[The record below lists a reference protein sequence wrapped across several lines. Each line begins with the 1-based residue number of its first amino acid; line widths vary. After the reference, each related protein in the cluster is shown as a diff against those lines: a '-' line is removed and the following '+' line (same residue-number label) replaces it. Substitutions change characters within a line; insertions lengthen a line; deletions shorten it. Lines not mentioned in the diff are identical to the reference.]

1 MDNALIAGG
10 TDEEVASQV
19 GCHRTTVSRW
29 KLHHPRFRAVLNE
42 RRQEAWGASLDRLRA
57 LLPSALD
64 RLEEEIT
71 KDGGAWQAAVKL
83 LEIAGAGGM
92 APVSPDVPTTAKGV
106 IDADIGHRWGSI
118 LRGVVA
124 SGGLATAAGR
134 TWTSG
139 AIG

>member
-1 MDNALIAGG
+1 
-10 TDEEVASQV
+10 
-19 GCHRTTVSRW
+19 
-29 KLHHPRFRAVLNE
+29 
-42 RRQEAWGASLDRLRA
+42 LDRLRA

-92 APVSPDVPTTAKGV
+92 APVSPDVPTTAKGM

-124 SGGLATAAGR
+124 SGGLDGGGPDLDERRDRMIREYEEAGAFEQ
-134 TWTSG
+134 G
-139 AIG
+139 